1 MNITPPSL
9 PLYENQI
16 DTNYGPHLYKMSNR
30 YAKTTPFHGKAYSLV
45 KATMNKAQKKTFVS
59 WGDIAM
65 DEDEEKLIEMHDPL
79 KGDNRCW
86 GDIQM
91 EEDEKNKQEGWT
103 VVKKKSKQ

>member
-1 MNITPPSL
+1 MVRICTRCQTVL
-9 PLYENQI
+9 QRQ
-16 DTNYGPHLYKMSNR
+16 HLSMARHTLWIN
-30 YAKTTPFHGKAYSLV
+30 

>member
-1 MNITPPSL
+1 
-9 PLYENQI
+9 
-16 DTNYGPHLYKMSNR
+16 
-30 YAKTTPFHGKAYSLV
+30 
-45 KATMNKAQKKTFVS
+45 MNKAQKKTFVS

-65 DEDEEKLIEMHDPL
+65 DEDEEKLKEMHDPL

-86 GDIQM
+86 GDIQMDEDEEKLKEMHDPLKGDNRCWGDIAM